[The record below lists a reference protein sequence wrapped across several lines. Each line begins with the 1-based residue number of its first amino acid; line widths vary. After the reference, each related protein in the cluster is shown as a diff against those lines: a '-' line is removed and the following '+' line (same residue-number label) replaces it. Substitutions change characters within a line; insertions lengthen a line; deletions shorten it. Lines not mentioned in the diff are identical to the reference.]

1 MSLRARRISGPIST
15 DRFQWQASKK
25 AAPVPLRPAPLAF
38 AASRGEAIAMA
49 DSVDIQARELELP
62 SLSAEH
68 VQAIEREAFA
78 KGYADG
84 ERAAQAEA
92 AHQLEIT
99 TRQLSS
105 TIDEIA
111 ALRLGVMR
119 RAERELIHLALAMAQ
134 RIVRRELSLDPDL
147 VLVIARVAVD
157 SLGERAT
164 AVVRL
169 NPVDHAVLSAGAL
182 EANGTLELVADP
194 DVPRGGCRIQ
204 SAFGEIDAGIDA
216 QIREL
221 SRELLGGVDDDQ
233 AGDEKVDGIS
243 LNS

>member
-1 MSLRARRISGPIST
+1 MSLRARRLTGPITT

-25 AAPVPLRPAPLAF
+25 SPPVPLRPAALAF
-38 AASRGEAIAMA
+38 AASRGGAVAMA
-49 DSVDIQARELELP
+49 ESGEIQAREIELP
-62 SLSAEH
+62 SLSTEH
-68 VQAIEREAFA
+68 VQAIERTAFD

-92 AHQLEIT
+92 ARQLEVT
-99 TRQLSS
+99 TRQLSA

-134 RIVRRELSLDPDL
+134 RVVRRELSLDPDL
-147 VLVIARVAVD
+147 LLVIARVAID
-157 SLGERAT
+157 RLGERAT

-169 NPVDHAVLSAGAL
+169 HPADHTVLSKGAL
-182 EANGTLELVADP
+182 EANGTIELVADP
-194 DVPRGGCRIQ
+194 EVPRGGCRIQ
-204 SAFGEIDAGIDA
+204 SAFGEVDAGIDA

-221 SRELLGGVDDDQ
+221 ARELIGGDDDQ
-233 AGDEKVDGIS
+233 GGDDKTDGIV
-243 LNS
+243 LIP